1 MARIPSEQ
9 ETPTRK
15 SGRKVI
21 PSRRL
26 GSPVEVSR
34 STSMTAISESTE
46 DTRPDTAGGAGTSAP
61 VNAQSA
67 SSAAAARKVGNRRV
81 VTKKRATKIK
91 DADPVDSGRRTKPSR
106 ASTSTSKKQ
115 VSASHGDSEE
125 EVAAVDAEEVIDIS
139 SGDETS
145 DPPSVKRVISEA
157 LDSNKKKIAAVTQVK
172 DKIMVK
178 GSKRRIAGSDDD
190 VEVLPPSTNN
200 EHVKPP
206 PSPPQ
211 KPVVKRQKTTTKKKN
226 VDDLAPVT
234 DGRKI
239 LYTQHRV
246 SPERSNDIFDVGT
259 QPVGEPEDED
269 GHEGTDYDE
278 DDNDLDEQDVEQDE
292 EQEEEQDEEQE
303 HDSSQISAESS
314 DAEVQDKEEDDRPR
328 LRVPPKPSTVDSDE
342 DRPVVLR
349 SVGDV
354 DKSTGNKGAGK
365 DKGPAPNP
373 DLFKQFEDPALVK
386 TYKDLPALKYWVDV
400 NPYRGFGG
408 RATGNVLF
416 GSLKYHLQCHQT
428 YSPCRIPLPYGPK
441 DPICPHVK
449 EDLEFIKKSICFQQK
464 DLTVI
469 NLSRISPDILHVT
482 SQKESAL
489 AVLNEDRPVL
499 CASMVANP
507 AERGGFSFKYLSG
520 VFYTFEWQRWLS
532 VVGTVYDQT
541 EGLVARMDG
550 DAIQL
555 SISGGGTPVTAEPST
570 PSSRPPLFS
579 PSKTSK
585 PVSSPLKGQVNRAL
599 DLNDKVPIYDARLG
613 VVDRA
618 INWDKWIHRLD
629 QVGLPEFM
637 SEIPGGSTAM
647 VGYTVTRWKPTKA
660 VQGTDPVLSLNLQW
674 VVVITSPVVD

>member
-61 VNAQSA
+61 VDTQSA

-91 DADPVDSGRRTKPSR
+91 DADPVDSGRRTKQSR

-145 DPPSVKRVISEA
+145 DLPSVKRVISEA

-206 PSPPQ
+206 SSPPQ
-211 KPVVKRQKTTTKKKN
+211 KPVVKCQKTTTKKKN

-234 DGRKI
+234 DGGKI
-239 LYTQHRV
+239 PYTQHRV

-292 EQEEEQDEEQE
+292 EQEEEQE

-314 DAEVQDKEEDDRPR
+314 NAEVQHKEEDDRPR

-365 DKGPAPNP
+365 DKGCTVILPAPNP

-441 DPICPHVK
+441 DPICPHIK

-482 SQKESAL
+482 SQKESAI

-499 CASMVANP
+499 CASMVA
-507 AERGGFSFKYLSG
+507 
-520 VFYTFEWQRWLS
+520 RWLS
-532 VVGTVYDQT
+532 VVGTIYDQT
-541 EGLVARMDG
+541 EALVARMDG
-550 DAIQL
+550 DAIQF

-599 DLNDKVPIYDARLG
+599 DLNDKVPIYNTRLD

-629 QVGLPEFM
+629 QVGLPEFT